1 MLQRLSQVSAEYF
14 KARQNQRLYLKM
26 RGSNAKS
33 SFSAFLM
40 ISFIWDDLGSPR
52 SFYHE
57 VKSLKALAAQQ
68 TQGEDH

>member
-40 ISFIWDDLGSPR
+40 ISFILG
-52 SFYHE
+52 
-57 VKSLKALAAQQ
+57 
-68 TQGEDH
+68 